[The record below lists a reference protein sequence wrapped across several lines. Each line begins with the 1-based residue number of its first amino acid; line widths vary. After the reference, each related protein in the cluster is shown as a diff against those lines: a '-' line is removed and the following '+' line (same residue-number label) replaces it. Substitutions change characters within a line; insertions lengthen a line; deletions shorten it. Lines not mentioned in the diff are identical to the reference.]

1 MVMTEEKPFHFRFF
15 LPDARILEKDEIANL
30 PPEKLTSVK
39 AGGREGLWLEI
50 ACPDKS
56 CMDDAGNITIPA
68 RGGDLSQNK
77 GFFLSLFCPG
87 DSCDIIQS
95 TDVP

>member
-1 MVMTEEKPFHFRFF
+1 MTEGKPFRFKFF
-15 LPDARILEKDEIANL
+15 LPDVRILEKDEIANL

-50 ACPDKS
+50 ACPYKS
-56 CMDDAGNITIPA
+56 CIDDAGNITIPA
-68 RGGDLSQNK
+68 EGGDLSGKK

-87 DSCDIIQS
+87 DSCEIVQS

>member
-1 MVMTEEKPFHFRFF
+1 MTEGKPFRFKFF

-50 ACPDKS
+50 ACPYKS
-56 CMDDAGNITIPA
+56 CIDDAGNITIPA
-68 RGGDLSQNK
+68 EGGDLSGKK

-87 DSCDIIQS
+87 DSCEIVQS